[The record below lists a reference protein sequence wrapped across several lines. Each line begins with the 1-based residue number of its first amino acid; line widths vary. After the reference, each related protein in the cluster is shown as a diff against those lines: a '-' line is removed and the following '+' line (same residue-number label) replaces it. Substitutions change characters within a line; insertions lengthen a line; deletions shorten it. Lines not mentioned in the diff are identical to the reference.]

1 MSDAAQPPR
10 PGIGVGVVVTSPSH
24 PNCVLLGKRKGP
36 VGAGTYQLPGGHLEF
51 GLGMGEVERVSSSG
65 SAVLGPALFE
75 RARLRSFHRRA
86 RSPKGV
92 HGKSPA
98 GLKTKCTLCNKPKD
112 RPAFLV
118 LKRTYQ
124 AHSSHVKVITLTKA
138 KKMPNVSV
146 LLPYFMRELS
156 PIPEL
161 FLSLLVNN

>member
-1 MSDAAQPPR
+1 MNFALSVGYLWVFLVFFPPYR
-10 PGIGVGVVVTSPSH
+10 
-24 PNCVLLGKRKGP
+24 
-36 VGAGTYQLPGGHLEF
+36 
-51 GLGMGEVERVSSSG
+51 LGMGEVERVSSSG

-86 RSPKGV
+86 RSPEGV

-118 LKRTYQ
+118 LKRMYQ
-124 AHSSHVKVITLTKA
+124 AYSSHVKIITLTKA

-161 FLSLLVNN
+161 FPSLLVNN